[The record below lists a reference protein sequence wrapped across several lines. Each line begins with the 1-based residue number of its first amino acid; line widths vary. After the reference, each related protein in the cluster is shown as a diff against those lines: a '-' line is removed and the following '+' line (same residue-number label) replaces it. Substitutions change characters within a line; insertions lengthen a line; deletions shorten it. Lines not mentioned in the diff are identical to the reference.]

1 MLLYFGLP
9 QRARESVRV
18 RRLPSARAQIRLE
31 PAVRPVL
38 QRPRVHLMR
47 KVLAHAGRRVVSP
60 SSQPPPSRRQR
71 RKATVAPRRLRP
83 EADEAAIVRLV
94 DAVLLE
100 QNDEVAV
107 KRAR

>member
-1 MLLYFGLP
+1 MP
-9 QRARESVRV
+9 TDASSR
-18 RRLPSARAQIRLE
+18 
-31 PAVRPVL
+31 
-38 QRPRVHLMR
+38 
-47 KVLAHAGRRVVSP
+47 P
-60 SSQPPPSRRQR
+60 SSQPPPSR
-71 RKATVAPRRLRP
+71 ATPTPQSNSGAASPQLRP